1 MSIPQ
6 VAPPHKKGNDN
17 NKENIFAIADKIASS
32 VETLEETNSLNAELK
47 KELENTQI
55 RVIKEVANLKKSL
68 HSHKWISTKRA
79 IVTAEINNLLR
90 VLMLFLVMYFLYNIA
105 PNLTSTLSIILKIF
119 SVFVTVHIAISV
131 YRIIAISK
139 NQDEED

>member
-6 VAPPHKKGNDN
+6 VAPPHKKDNDN

-68 HSHKWISTKRA
+68 NSHKWISTKKA
-79 IVTAEINNLLR
+79 IITAEINNLLR

-105 PNLTSTLSIILKIF
+105 PSLTSTLKAILKIF
-119 SVFVTVHIAISV
+119 SLLVSVHIAISI
-131 YRIIAISK
+131 YRIIVISISK
-139 NQDEED
+139 DEEN

>member
-1 MSIPQ
+1 MGIPQ
-6 VAPPHKKGNDN
+6 VAPQQQKNST
-17 NKENIFAIADKIASS
+17 ENIFAVADKIASS
-32 VETLEETNSLNAELK
+32 VEVLEETNSLNAELK
-47 KELENTQI
+47 QELANTQA

-90 VLMLFLVMYFLYNIA
+90 VLMLFLVMYFMYNIT
-105 PNLTSTLSIILKIF
+105 PSLTSTLSIILKIF
-119 SVFVTVHIAISV
+119 SVLATIHIAISV